1 MVPQKKKTLTEH
13 DMVEIAA
20 STKAKDGKTAD
31 ERIVER
37 GIGKIVDERCR
48 PTPGAMRELF
58 RHMDTAPVEPPLL
71 VKHRASRPRN
81 K

>member
-1 MVPQKKKTLTEH
+1 MVPQKKVLTEH
-13 DMVEIAA
+13 EMVEIAA

-37 GIGKIVDERCR
+37 GVGMIIDERRR
-48 PTPGAMRELF
+48 PTPGAIKEIF

-71 VKHRASRPRN
+71 VKHQAQRPRN